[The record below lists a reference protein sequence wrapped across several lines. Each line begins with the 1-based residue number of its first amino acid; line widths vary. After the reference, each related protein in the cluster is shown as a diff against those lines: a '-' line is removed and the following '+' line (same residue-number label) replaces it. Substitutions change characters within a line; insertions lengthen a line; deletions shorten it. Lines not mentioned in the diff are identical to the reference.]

1 VASRLPIDPQAVA
14 AFCRRHH
21 VRRLALFGSVLR
33 DDFTP
38 ESDVDVLVE
47 FEPGCV
53 PGLRFFSMEVELST
67 ILGRKVD
74 LHTPGFLSRYFRDKV
89 LEEAE
94 TQYVADDD
102 ALDEVDPFVGMA
114 DDERARLHASSRGPR
129 RRSRPADRPQPRI
142 SFASFVLGG
151 NGPGRVDG

>member
-1 VASRLPIDPQAVA
+1 MASRLPIDPQVVA

-21 VRRLALFGSVLR
+21 VQRLALFGSVLR

-47 FEPGCV
+47 FEAGFV
-53 PGLRFFSMEVELST
+53 PGLRFFSMEEELSA

-74 LHTPGFLSRYFRDKV
+74 LNTPGFLSRYFRDKV

-94 TQYVADDD
+94 TQYVA
-102 ALDEVDPFVGMA
+102 A
-114 DDERARLHASSRGPR
+114 
-129 RRSRPADRPQPRI
+129 
-142 SFASFVLGG
+142 
-151 NGPGRVDG
+151 